1 MFHIDPSI
9 NTAMQRQ
16 SDRVRA
22 VRAYRAGFS
31 THGENEM
38 NQNQMN
44 TAAPNGRSKA
54 VKLGAVALV
63 MTLAMTLAPRAY
75 ADPAPLPFSR
85 PQLGGEVAV
94 QSVLRYIALHSNDV
108 AGYQAVDPAV
118 DSVARYLAV
127 HAVSAQRGLSAE
139 ELAIDNYLHD
149 HGIPMQRGRSA
160 EEQAIDNYLHDH
172 AVPVQSGRSAEEQ
185 ALIDVL
191 IARGVT
197 FGR

>member
-1 MFHIDPSI
+1 MTMFHLDPSI

-22 VRAYRAGFS
+22 VRAYRADFS
-31 THGENEM
+31 TQRENAM
-38 NQNQMN
+38 NQKQMN
-44 TAAPNGRSKA
+44 SVAPNTLNARGKTL
-54 VKLGAVALV
+54 KLGALV
-63 MTLAMTLAPRAY
+63 MTAALAMTLGARA
-75 ADPAPLPFSR
+75 ALAEPAPEPLSR

-127 HAVSAQRGLSAE
+127 HAVSAQRG
-139 ELAIDNYLHD
+139 
-149 HGIPMQRGRSA
+149 PSA

-172 AVPVQSGRSAEEQ
+172 
-185 ALIDVL
+185 
-191 IARGVT
+191 GVKL
-197 FGR
+197 GQ